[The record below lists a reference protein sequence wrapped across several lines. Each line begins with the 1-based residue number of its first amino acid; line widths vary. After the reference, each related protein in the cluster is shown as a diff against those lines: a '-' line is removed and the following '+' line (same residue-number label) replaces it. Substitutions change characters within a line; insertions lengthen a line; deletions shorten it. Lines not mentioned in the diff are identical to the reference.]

1 MCSHFSTIFNYMKIT
16 SIVYI
21 SSCNLC
27 LYWKQKGYE
36 RVALKVLS
44 IWEMNYKKGR
54 KWIVQSWVLM
64 GNREL
69 LTNNQEEFNVGKRCS
84 EN

>member
-1 MCSHFSTIFNYMKIT
+1 MSNQNYHTHTQVVGQITFQSHNSLLISKVNYILMCFSFPNIFNYLKII

-21 SSCNLC
+21 SSCNVC

-44 IWEMNYKKGR
+44 IREMN
-54 KWIVQSWVLM
+54 
-64 GNREL
+64 
-69 LTNNQEEFNVGKRCS
+69 
-84 EN
+84 